1 MMKPDFEKM
10 TRAELKAYMLE
21 NRSDD
26 EAFHAY
32 IDLFTSTPT
41 EIYSGGPEEVERLV
55 KRKVE
60 ELKTQKLL

>member
-1 MMKPDFEKM
+1 MIKPDFEKM

-32 IDLFTSTPT
+32 IDLFTSTPS
-41 EIYSGGPEEVERLV
+41 EIYSGGQEEVEMLIR
-55 KRKVE
+55 KKVE
-60 ELKTQKLL
+60 ELRAKGLQ

>member
-1 MMKPDFEKM
+1 MIKPDFEKM

-32 IDLFTSTPT
+32 IDLYTSTPS
-41 EIYSGGPEEVERLV
+41 EIYSGGPEEVEMLI
-55 KRKVE
+55 KKKVE
-60 ELKTQKLL
+60 EIRAKGLQ